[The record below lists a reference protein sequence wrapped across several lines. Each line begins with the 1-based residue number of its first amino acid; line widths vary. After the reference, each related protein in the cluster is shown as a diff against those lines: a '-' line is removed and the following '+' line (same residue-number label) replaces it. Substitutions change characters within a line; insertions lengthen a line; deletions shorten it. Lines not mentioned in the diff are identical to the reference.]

1 MPCIVRLTNVHGNMG
16 WPLYGYLSEIYHIKN
31 FLKVVNMCTQFNE
44 WTNSLP
50 LDEKKFK
57 VNLSTKELVDEA
69 LRLGRGKLT
78 NDQALYVETGEHTGR
93 AAKDKYVVSSD
104 LSEATIDWENNI
116 RKMSKDT
123 FESIKRDIFT
133 HLSSFDD
140 LYLQNRSVGADDE
153 FNMNS
158 FLVTSEPQN
167 ALFMN
172 HMFREAREVSG
183 LSPFTI
189 YHAPHLKI
197 ETTNYDIRSN
207 TVIAMDM
214 DSREVLIAGTRY
226 AGEIKKSI
234 FSAMNYILPE
244 KGLLPMHAGANCS
257 DEDVSVFFGLSGT
270 GKTTLSTDTGRKLIG
285 DDEHG
290 LGDKGIFNF
299 EGGCYAKTFKLS
311 KENEPEIF
319 QAAHQFGSMLEN
331 VIIEDG
337 EANFDD
343 NSLSENGRVS
353 YPLKYIPNIVEDSR
367 GGIPNNVFF
376 LCADAFGVLPAISK
390 LNVEQAKYYFLSGYT
405 AKLAGTEVG
414 VKEPQATFSTCFG
427 APFMMRAAKEY
438 ASLLENYIKEYEIN
452 VWLVNTGW
460 TAGPYGEGYRFP
472 IKVTRGLIRSA
483 QAGELIKTS
492 FRKEEAFG
500 LSIPENI
507 DGIDSSYLNPK
518 DSWSNKEAY
527 DQAAMKLANM
537 FKENFKKY

>member
-1 MPCIVRLTNVHGNMG
+1 
-16 WPLYGYLSEIYHIKN
+16 
-31 FLKVVNMCTQFNE
+31 MCTQFNE
-44 WTNSLP
+44 WISSLS
-50 LDEKKFK
+50 LNEKKFK

-69 LRLGRGKLT
+69 LRLERGKLT
-78 NDQALYVETGEHTGR
+78 NNEALYVETGEHTGR
-93 AAKDKYVVSSD
+93 AAKDKYVVSSK
-104 LSEATIDWENNI
+104 LSEETIDWENNI
-116 RKMSKDT
+116 RRMSKET
-123 FESIKRDIFT
+123 FKSIKENILS
-133 HLSSFDD
+133 HLDSFDD

-189 YHAPHLKI
+189 YHAPHLKV
-197 ETTNYDIRSN
+197 ETSNYDIRSS

-290 LGDKGIFNF
+290 LGDRGI
-299 EGGCYAKTFKLS
+299 L
-311 KENEPEIF
+311 
-319 QAAHQFGSMLEN
+319 N
-331 VIIEDG
+331 VIIENG

-367 GGIPNNVFF
+367 GGVPNNIFF

-438 ASLLENYIKEYEIN
+438 ASLLENYIKKYEIN

-483 QAGELIKTS
+483 QAGELNKAS

-507 DGIDSSYLNPK
+507 EGIDTNYLNPK

-527 DQAAMKLANM
+527 DEAAMKLANM